1 MFEAGQRERTKRA
14 QPDVNDTDEG
24 QPARHARV
32 MPSATAAMPDAS
44 SSQTMSVRTKVK
56 DEPSVD
62 GEGEGP
68 LVDGCDSLY
77 QLFEQ
82 NPKWF
87 AECVEAQTTSYQQIR
102 DKILAGRNT
111 GIHDYSHM
119 RARGKEA
126 EYEMMCLSVNLQ
138 VVEEKSLASHI
149 LKSHVN
155 ELVRGKE

>member
-24 QPARHARV
+24 QPARRARV
-32 MPSATAAMPDAS
+32 TPSTAAAMPDAS
-44 SSQTMSVRTKVK
+44 SSQTMSVLTKVK

-68 LVDGCDSLY
+68 LVDGCNSLY
-77 QLFEQ
+77 QLFER
-82 NPKWF
+82 NLKWF
-87 AECVEAQTTSYQQIR
+87 AECVVAQTTSYQQIR

-119 RARGKEA
+119 RAHGKEA
-126 EYEMMCLSVNLQ
+126 EYEMMCLSANLQ
-138 VVEEKSLASHI
+138 VVKEKSLASHI